1 MAKVTNINSFE
12 VYTITSA
19 NQAMQMSFVPEKGGV
34 GSSIVVNFQGKEHE
48 LLFQHDHFWERGN
61 ASLPGGF
68 PFIFPIC
75 ARIARDGVFGNY
87 LYNGELY
94 NLPIH
99 GFASRM
105 PWQVVLEKTTEDTIT
120 LKLEDTEDTLKVYPW
135 KFCIEL
141 EYKVTDNQIQCRQ
154 TYTNNDEKAM
164 PYYAGFHPYF
174 LTPQP
179 QQGKEKVMLN
189 YQPNRRFKYNSTLT
203 DLVGTQPL
211 FAVPASIA
219 DPVINEQL
227 VELSTNKITTLSYQE
242 QGFALH
248 IEALGVEDKNMFPF
262 VQLYTQEN
270 QPFICVEP
278 WMSFPNALN
287 TIDGPRWLQAK
298 HSEHAELTV
307 TLHSL

>member
-1 MAKVTNINSFE
+1 MAKITNVNSFD
-12 VYTITSA
+12 VYTITSP
-19 NQAMQMSFVPEKGGV
+19 NNVIQMSFVPEKGGA
-34 GSSIVVNFQGKEHE
+34 GSSILVKRNNQEHE

-87 LYNGELY
+87 LYDGEIY

-105 PWQVVLEKTTEDTIT
+105 PWQVVMDKTTEDTIT
-120 LKLEDTEDTLKVYPW
+120 LKLEANADTLKVYPW
-135 KFCIEL
+135 QFCIEL
-141 EYKVTDNQIQCRQ
+141 EYKVTDNQVQCRQ
-154 TYTNNDEKAM
+154 TYINNDDKAM
-164 PYYAGFHPYF
+164 PYYGGFHPYF
-174 LTPQP
+174 LTPQA
-179 QQGKEKVMLN
+179 QNGKEKVMLN
-189 YQPNRRFKYNSTLT
+189 YQPTRRFKYNADLT

-211 FAVPASIA
+211 FSLPASIS
-219 DPVINEQL
+219 DPIINEQL
-227 VELSTNKITTLSYQE
+227 VELGTNKTTTLSYAE
-242 QGFALH
+242 QGFELK
-248 IEALGVEDKNMFPF
+248 IEAFGVEDKNMFSY
-262 VQLYTQEN
+262 VQLYTQDT

-298 HSEHAELTV
+298 QSEHGLLTV
-307 TLHSL
+307 TISDL